1 MNTHALWS
9 SAISDPSG
17 VVYRDVWWTPLGCC
31 HLAYR
36 FLCSGPLNFHYWNKT
51 LSSCWYETLVGSL
64 KPLHDWTHSDKNM
77 ILESPVNSMDDTI
90 KPFNPWLLTPV
101 WFFDSRH
108 TQVQTLDQSQHLQFV
123 ASRSWNKHLLPLHL
137 CIRSGLW
144 ILLSLSLS
152 LSLYLHGHWHDKGQF
167 KIISEIV
174 AENAKQ

>member
-77 ILESPVNSMDDTI
+77 ILESPVNSMDDPDCWPLYDFLI
-90 KPFNPWLLTPV
+90 
-101 WFFDSRH
+101 
-108 TQVQTLDQSQHLQFV
+108 LDILKC
-123 ASRSWNKHLLPLHL
+123 KHLIKVSIFSLLHL
-137 CIRSGLW
+137 EAGTNTFYLFICASEVAYEFYS
-144 ILLSLSLS
+144 LSLSLS
-152 LSLYLHGHWHDKGQF
+152 LSTYMAIGMIRVSLKLSQKLWLKMPSNNTVG
-167 KIISEIV
+167 
-174 AENAKQ
+174 